1 MLSPPEKVALRDMC
15 SIAAKMD
22 IPLMLV
28 GAGAR
33 ILVFDR
39 RYNTQ
44 GRSTT
49 DWDWGIKVA
58 SWQEFESL
66 AAAMVESAP
75 SLFKRTRTLH
85 RFEHIETQTIL
96 DLVPFGPIAEP
107 NQAVE
112 WPNERSMNV
121 LGYDEALVQAEEVA
135 LEGNWT
141 IKVANVPALIVLKLI
156 AWNDRGGKKDLEDV
170 SLMLQN
176 YFEDELYEQLREPLI
191 TGTIGIEDMGAFAL
205 GQDIRTGFSTEV
217 MMAVDRILGKIIE
230 RADQVIPQL
239 IPRTD
244 ERWDERFEQTL
255 KQFQVLQQ
263 GLLG

>member
-96 DLVPFGPIAEP
+96 DLVPFGLIAEP

-176 YFEDELYEQLREPLI
+176 YLTHPTNFGMVPKLIHRHEKIKSIPVKFPATIHQKISPDTPTPPAPLS
-191 TGTIGIEDMGAFAL
+191 TSDDDRPEFRSPVPSQHPQCHIE
-205 GQDIRTGFSTEV
+205 S
-217 MMAVDRILGKIIE
+217 
-230 RADQVIPQL
+230 L
-239 IPRTD
+239 IS
-244 ERWDERFEQTL
+244 
-255 KQFQVLQQ
+255 
-263 GLLG
+263 